1 MNTLKKLTTLGVVT
15 LVGVILFLYPKP
27 FKETYKD
34 VQVYENGN
42 KVSKIDIELDG
53 KIHKGRFVWQR
64 LKFSEELHGS
74 ITIGD
79 KKYSLSPV
87 DLYEFPDEDGNYT
100 DNGIYE
106 SLLSIDQ
113 YDIVNDNYLTFYIT
127 HDKSKLYIEIGNKEF
142 IYPSN
147 TDEDY
152 QNVKYRMDGNL

>member
-1 MNTLKKLTTLGVVT
+1 MNKLKKLVV
-15 LVGVILFLYPKP
+15 LAVVIVWVILFIYPKP
-27 FKETYKD
+27 FKQTYKD

-113 YDIVNDNYLTFYIT
+113 YDIVNDNYLTLYIT
-127 HDKSKLYIEIGNKEF
+127 HDKSKLYINSNSKEF

-147 TDEDY
+147 TNEDY
-152 QNVKYRMDGNL
+152 QSVKDWIY

>member
-1 MNTLKKLTTLGVVT
+1 MNKLKKLVV
-15 LVGVILFLYPKP
+15 LAVVIVGVILFIYPKP
-27 FKETYKD
+27 FKQTYKD

-53 KIHKGRFVWQR
+53 KIHKGRFIWQR

-113 YDIVNDNYLTFYIT
+113 YDIVNDNYLTLYIT
-127 HDKSKLYIEIGNKEF
+127 HDKSKLYINSNSKEF

-147 TDEDY
+147 TNEDY
-152 QNVKYRMDGNL
+152 QSVKDWIY

>member
-1 MNTLKKLTTLGVVT
+1 MNKLKKLVV
-15 LVGVILFLYPKP
+15 LAVVIVGGILFIYPKP
-27 FKETYKD
+27 FKQTYKD

-53 KIHKGRFVWQR
+53 KIHKGRFVWQK

-127 HDKSKLYIEIGNKEF
+127 HDKSKLYINSNSKEF

-147 TDEDY
+147 TNEDY
-152 QNVKYRMDGNL
+152 QSVKDWIY

>member
-1 MNTLKKLTTLGVVT
+1 MNKLKKLVV
-15 LVGVILFLYPKP
+15 LAVVIVGGILFIYPKAY
-27 FKETYKD
+27 KQTYKD

-64 LKFSEELHGS
+64 LKFSEELHGN

-79 KKYSLSPV
+79 KRYSLSPV

-106 SLLSIDQ
+106 SLLSINQ
-113 YDIVNDNYLTFYIT
+113 YDIVNDKYLTFYIT
-127 HDKSKLYIEIGNKEF
+127 HDKSKLYINSNSKEF

-147 TDEDY
+147 TNEDY
-152 QNVKYRMDGNL
+152 QSGKDWIY

>member
-1 MNTLKKLTTLGVVT
+1 MNKLKKLVV
-15 LVGVILFLYPKP
+15 LAVVIVGVILFIYPKP
-27 FKETYKD
+27 FKQTYKD

-100 DNGIYE
+100 DNGIYIC
-106 SLLSIDQ
+106 SLYSDTH
-113 YDIVNDNYLTFYIT
+113 DILDDDDIILHIT

-147 TDEDY
+147 KDEDY

>member
-1 MNTLKKLTTLGVVT
+1 MNKLKKLVV
-15 LVGVILFLYPKP
+15 LAVVIVGGILFIYPKP

-127 HDKSKLYIEIGNKEF
+127 HDKSKLYINSNSKEF

-147 TDEDY
+147 TNEDY
-152 QNVKYRMDGNL
+152 QSVKDWIY

>member
-1 MNTLKKLTTLGVVT
+1 MNKLKKLVV
-15 LVGVILFLYPKP
+15 LAVVIVGVILFIYPKP
-27 FKETYKD
+27 FKQTYKD

>member
-1 MNTLKKLTTLGVVT
+1 MNKLKKLVV
-15 LVGVILFLYPKP
+15 LAVVIVGVILFIYPKP
-27 FKETYKD
+27 FKQTYKD

-53 KIHKGRFVWQR
+53 KIHKGRFIWQR

-127 HDKSKLYIEIGNKEF
+127 HDKSKLYINSNSREF
-142 IYPSN
+142 IYPAN
-147 TDEDY
+147 TNEGY
-152 QNVKYRMDGNL
+152 QSVKDWIY

>member
-1 MNTLKKLTTLGVVT
+1 MNKLKKLVV
-15 LVGVILFLYPKP
+15 LAVVIVGGILFIYPKP

-42 KVSKIDIELDG
+42 KVSKIDIKLDG
-53 KIHKGRFVWQR
+53 KIHKSHFVWQR
-64 LKFSEELHGS
+64 LKFSEELKGS
-74 ITIGD
+74 ITIGNEE
-79 KKYSLSPV
+79 YNLHPW
-87 DLYEFPDEDGNYT
+87 DLYMFPDEDGNYT

-127 HDKSKLYIEIGNKEF
+127 HDKSKLYINSNSKEF

-147 TDEDY
+147 TNEDY
-152 QNVKYRMDGNL
+152 QSVKDWIY

>member
-1 MNTLKKLTTLGVVT
+1 MNKLKKLVV
-15 LVGVILFLYPKP
+15 LAVVIVGGILFIYPKP
-27 FKETYKD
+27 FKQTYKD

-113 YDIVNDNYLTFYIT
+113 YDIVNDNYLTLYIT
-127 HDKSKLYIEIGNKEF
+127 HDKSKLYINSNSKEF

-147 TDEDY
+147 TNEDY
-152 QNVKYRMDGNL
+152 QSVKDWIY

>member
-1 MNTLKKLTTLGVVT
+1 MNKLKKLVV
-15 LVGVILFLYPKP
+15 LAVVIVGVILFIYPKP
-27 FKETYKD
+27 FKQTYKD

-42 KVSKIDIELDG
+42 KVSKIDIELDC

-127 HDKSKLYIEIGNKEF
+127 HDKSKLYINSNSKEF

-147 TDEDY
+147 TNEDY
-152 QNVKYRMDGNL
+152 QSVKDWIY

>member
-1 MNTLKKLTTLGVVT
+1 MNKYKKLIVLLLIIV
-15 LVGVILFLYPKP
+15 VGVILFIYPKS
-27 FKETYKD
+27 FKQTYKD

-127 HDKSKLYIEIGNKEF
+127 HDKSKLYINSNSKEF

-147 TDEDY
+147 TNEDY
-152 QNVKYRMDGNL
+152 QSVKDWIY

>member
-1 MNTLKKLTTLGVVT
+1 MNKLKKLVV
-15 LVGVILFLYPKP
+15 LAVVIVGGILFIYPKP
-27 FKETYKD
+27 FKQTYKD

-53 KIHKGRFVWQR
+53 KIHKGRFVLQR

-127 HDKSKLYIEIGNKEF
+127 HDKSKLYINSNSKEF

-147 TDEDY
+147 TNEDY
-152 QNVKYRMDGNL
+152 QSVKDWIY

>member
-42 KVSKIDIELDG
+42 KVSKIDIKLDG
-53 KIHKGRFVWQR
+53 KIHKSHFVWQR
-64 LKFSEELHGS
+64 LKFSEELKGS
-74 ITIGD
+74 ITIGNEE
-79 KKYSLSPV
+79 YNLHPW
-87 DLYEFPDEDGNYT
+87 DLYMFPDEDGNYT
-100 DNGIYE
+100 DNGIYIC
-106 SLLSIDQ
+106 SLYSDTH
-113 YDIVNDNYLTFYIT
+113 DILDDDDIILHIT

>member
-1 MNTLKKLTTLGVVT
+1 MNKLKKLVV
-15 LVGVILFLYPKP
+15 LAVVIVGVILFIYPQP
-27 FKETYKD
+27 FKQTYKD

-127 HDKSKLYIEIGNKEF
+127 HDKSKLYINSNSKEF

-147 TDEDY
+147 TNEDY
-152 QNVKYRMDGNL
+152 QSVKDWIY

>member
-1 MNTLKKLTTLGVVT
+1 MNKLKKLVV
-15 LVGVILFLYPKP
+15 LAVAIVGGILFIYPKAY
-27 FKETYKD
+27 KQTYKD

-64 LKFSEELHGS
+64 LKFSEELHGN

-79 KKYSLSPV
+79 KRYSLSPV

-106 SLLSIDQ
+106 SLLSINQ
-113 YDIVNDNYLTFYIT
+113 YDIVNDKYLTFYIT
-127 HDKSKLYIEIGNKEF
+127 HDKSKLYINSNSKEF

-147 TDEDY
+147 TNEDY
-152 QNVKYRMDGNL
+152 QSGKDWIY